1 MNYEELLTEADQ
13 NGIDVIDYDFISTN
27 IKGLYCDGTVAL
39 NRAATETEK
48 TCTLAEELGHHYT
61 SSGIIIDQTSTS
73 NRKQE
78 RRARI
83 WAYKKAFLIDDLI
96 QAYKAGCRNRYEI
109 AEYLEITEAFLQEAI
124 DYYKGKYGPYI
135 IQEPYVIYLDPLG
148 VLELL

>member
-61 SSGIIIDQTSTS
+61 TSGIIIDQTSTS

-78 RRARI
+78 LTARK
-83 WAYKKAFLIDDLI
+83 WAYEK
-96 QAYKAGCRNRYEI
+96 I
-109 AEYLEITEAFLQEAI
+109 APLDKIVAAI
-124 DYYKGKYGPYI
+124 DSGCDEVWSLAEQFDVDEDFMREALKHYGI
-135 IQEPYVIYLDPLG
+135 LDM
-148 VLELL
+148 